1 MASGVA
7 DCGQR
12 PMRVRGFTLVEV
24 LLALS
29 IAAVIAVIAYQ
40 ALSSASSGAE
50 RTRAALA
57 EINQLDRTWQIIA
70 ADLRQVLPP
79 SAGPGRT
86 RFEFTGSSLRTP
98 GASAEQLVLLF
109 SRGGWANPLE
119 RLRSDMQQVA
129 YRVYEGRL
137 WRDFLPERNLPSE
150 EIDFEFE
157 AFNQLLLEDVEDVQL
172 RFLSREMV
180 QSRGRGVLDGDRF
193 SDAWVPEWPPLGGQP
208 ELPLAVEVTIKVAGI
223 GTSVRLF
230 EISQPSR

>member
-1 MASGVA
+1 VA
-7 DCGQR
+7 RAALNNAPAPAPQH
-12 PMRVRGFTLVEV
+12 GFTLVEV

-40 ALSSASSGAE
+40 ALSAASGGAE
-50 RTRAALA
+50 RTRTALA
-57 EINQLDRTWQIIA
+57 EINQLDRAWQIIA
-70 ADLRQVLPP
+70 ADLHQVLPP
-79 SAGPGRT
+79 SQGSAGV
-86 RFEFTGSSLRTP
+86 RFEFMGSSLRTS
-98 GASAEQLVLLF
+98 GATAEQLVLMF

-129 YRVYEGRL
+129 YRVNEGQL
-137 WRDFLPERNLPSE
+137 WRDFLPERNLAPE

-157 AFNQLLLEDVEDVQL
+157 AFNQLLLENVEDIQL

-193 SDAWVPEWPPLGGQP
+193 SDAWAPEWPPLGGPP
-208 ELPLAVEVTIKVAGI
+208 ELPLAVEITIHVTGLGA
-223 GTSVRLF
+223 SVRLF